1 MRSQAVMWMYLVLKW
16 LHVLAACVYVGGS
29 FANGLAKTLGD
40 RGRSGSAVTALRF
53 VHRSNRLLLVPA
65 SFALLATGLALAWV
79 RRTPLLEG
87 WLLVGLLL
95 FAVLSALLLWA
106 VRLEDR
112 MLAMAEAAADSGM
125 PLPPEYTRLS
135 PVYLAG
141 GAAATVLMLLMVLL
155 MVARQAIV

>member
-1 MRSQAVMWMYLVLKW
+1 MWMYLVLKS
-16 LHVLAACVYVGGS
+16 LHVLSACLYVGGS

-40 RGRSGSAVTALRF
+40 RGGSRPAVTALRF

-65 SFALLATGLALAWV
+65 SFVLLATGLALAWV
-79 RRTPLLEG
+79 RGTPLLEG